1 MSYIKAEEI
10 LPKEVIEIIQQYA
23 SGVNIYIPCKEK
35 KEWGSQTDSRV
46 YYRTRND
53 KICEMHRK
61 GKSVSELAYE
71 YSLSEKSIRRILRE
85 TRRSA

>member
-1 MSYIKAEEI
+1 MSYVKAEEI

-35 KEWGSQTDSRV
+35 KEWGSQTDSRG

-53 KICEMHRK
+53 NICEMYRK
-61 GKSVSELAYE
+61 GKSVRELASE
-71 YSLSEKSIRRILRE
+71 YVLSEKSIRRILRE

>member
-35 KEWGSQTDSRV
+35 KEWGSQTNSRV
-46 YYRTRND
+46 YYQRRNH
-53 KICEMHRK
+53 KICELHGF
-61 GKSVSELAYE
+61 GKSVQELATE
-71 YSLSEKSIRRILRE
+71 YSLSEKSIRRILRQA
-85 TRRSA
+85 RRSA

>member
-1 MSYIKAEEI
+1 MSYVKAEEI

-35 KEWGSQTDSRV
+35 KEWGSQTDSRG

-53 KICEMHRK
+53 NICEMHCQ
-61 GKSVSELAYE
+61 GKSVRELASE
-71 YSLSEKSIRRILRE
+71 YALSEKSIRRILRE

>member
-35 KEWGSQTDSRV
+35 KEWGSQTDSKV
-46 YYRTRND
+46 YYRVRND
-53 KICEMHRK
+53 NICEMYRK
-61 GKSVSELAYE
+61 GKSVRDLAYE
-71 YSLSEKSIRRILRE
+71 YALSEKSIRRILRE